1 MNLELGPI
9 LDVFPNASKDAR
21 RIGLFVTACQKKA
34 IELVMSNGDYKGFA
48 QELFAEVSQWA
59 PKKKWGFFDWLT
71 KKVDKYY
78 ADRRES
84 IRMFGEK
91 WQLDQLF
98 LKEMG

>member
-48 QELFAEVSQWA
+48 EEAFAIAMKFS
-59 PKKKWGFFDWLT
+59 PKKLSFASLFGDPYKGARQD
-71 KKVDKYY
+71 
-78 ADRRES
+78 ARE
-84 IRMFGEK
+84 FGKK
-91 WQLDQLF
+91 WQLDPLF

>member
-34 IELVMSNGDYKGFA
+34 IELVMSNGDYQGFVQEVFAVSMKFSPRKFSFADLFRDPYKGA
-48 QELFAEVSQWA
+48 
-59 PKKKWGFFDWLT
+59 
-71 KKVDKYY
+71 
-78 ADRRES
+78 REA
-84 IRMFGEK
+84 IRVFGEK
-91 WQLDQLF
+91 WQLDPLF

>member
-48 QELFAEVSQWA
+48 TEAFEVA
-59 PKKKWGFFDWLT
+59 MKFKPKSFWQ
-71 KKVDKYY
+71 
-78 ADRRES
+78 
-84 IRMFGEK
+84 MFGDPYKGARQDAREFGKK
-91 WQLDQLF
+91 WQLDPLF